1 MKDKGI
7 SSLEHAS
14 WRCQYHIVFAL
25 KYRREVFYQLRLNR
39 KIYLW
44 WQQVYLVAAF
54 QQHNADGGG
63 CQGQGSRSSCFW
75 HPAPQYYLGICSAK

>member
-54 QQHNADGGG
+54 
-63 CQGQGSRSSCFW
+63 STT
-75 HPAPQYYLGICSAK
+75 